1 MAKPGVQTRQA
12 QAGFT
17 LFEVLVAL
25 ALTGLIFSALATI
38 TGQWLSSWNRGLF
51 RVQRNEKLA
60 IVLDRLVADLSAAE
74 YVSGSR
80 SSRSPLFEGTETGVT
95 FVRSALGP
103 NTKPG
108 LEIVRIAETTDGG
121 EPILVRTRAPF
132 VPMAVGDP
140 SVDQIP
146 FADPVVLLRA
156 PFRVMFSY
164 TAGDGKWSST
174 WRGQGILPS
183 AVRVSLDEVD
193 GDGAPVIA
201 TSAAIHVDM
210 AAPLP
215 PAGQQPTT
223 TAPDQQRDKPAGAT
237 D

>member
-1 MAKPGVQTRQA
+1 MAKPSAQVRQA

-17 LFEVLVAL
+17 LFEALVAL
-25 ALTGLIFSALATI
+25 ALTGLIFSALAQI
-38 TGQWLSSWNRGLF
+38 TGQWLPSWNRGLF

-80 SSRSPLFEGTETGVT
+80 SNRAPLFEGTETGVT

-103 NTKPG
+103 NTRPG
-108 LEIVRIAETTDGG
+108 LEIVRIAETTDSG
-121 EPILVRTRAPF
+121 EPVLVRTRAPF

-140 SVDQIP
+140 SVDQVP

-156 PFRVMFSY
+156 PFRVIFSY
-164 TAGDGKWSST
+164 TAGDGKWSAT
-174 WRGQGILPS
+174 WRGEGILPS
-183 AVRVSLDEVD
+183 AVRVSLDEAD
-193 GDGAPVIA
+193 GDRAPVIA
-201 TSAAIHVDM
+201 TAAAIHVDV
-210 AAPLP
+210 AAPQP
-215 PAGQQPTT
+215 PSQQQPAP
-223 TAPDQQRDKPAGAT
+223 TAQDQQRDKPAGAT